1 MKRNN
6 GETVPEFTSI
16 FCKLYHRR
24 QSSLLKLLAAMVA
37 YAASFEVEFALHLRE
52 RRSHDLEALFNDAE
66 DLESNMRASGIAL
79 KTKQDPP
86 YRREYAEIRRRKE
99 PEVSTSAGQ
108 DPMTLE
114 EVTKLL
120 KTMANDLTKVK

>member
-1 MKRNN
+1 
-6 GETVPEFTSI
+6 
-16 FCKLYHRR
+16 
-24 QSSLLKLLAAMVA
+24 MVA
-37 YAASFEVEFALHLRE
+37 YATSFEVEFALHLRE